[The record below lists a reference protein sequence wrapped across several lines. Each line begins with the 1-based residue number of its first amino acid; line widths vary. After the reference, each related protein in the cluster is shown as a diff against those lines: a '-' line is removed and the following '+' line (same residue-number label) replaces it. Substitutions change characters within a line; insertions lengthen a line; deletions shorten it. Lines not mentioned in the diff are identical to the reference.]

1 MLVYASI
8 FTDYPWKDIEEIYKR
23 CIPLLAEDMG
33 RLKPR
38 DCALQKAGG
47 LENILSI
54 RVRGLENMQTLEHG
68 SSTVASLTFEAR

>member
-23 CIPLLAEDMG
+23 WIPLLAEDMG

-38 DCALQKAGG
+38 DCALQKAGR

-68 SSTVASLTFEAR
+68 FSTVASLTFEAR